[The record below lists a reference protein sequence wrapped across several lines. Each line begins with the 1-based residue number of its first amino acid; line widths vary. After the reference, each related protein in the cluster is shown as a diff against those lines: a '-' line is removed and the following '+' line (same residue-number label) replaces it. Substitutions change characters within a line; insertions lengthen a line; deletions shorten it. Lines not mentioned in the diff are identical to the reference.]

1 MYGAG
6 TLIKR
11 YCIPCLICV
20 LVYSRISYKYQVYP
34 PLDFDIFN
42 NEVLEN
48 VMFLHHSHFQ
58 Q

>member
-1 MYGAG
+1 MVLELSLRGIVYPALYVYWC
-6 TLIKR
+6 T
-11 YCIPCLICV
+11 PV
-20 LVYSRISYKYQVYP
+20 LVINIKFT

>member
-1 MYGAG
+1 MVLELSLRGIVYPALYVYWC
-6 TLIKR
+6 T
-11 YCIPCLICV
+11 PV
-20 LVYSRISYKYQVYP
+20 LVINIKFT

-58 Q
+58 QQ